1 MLFGKAELLLG
12 PLLSIARLRIIYQ
25 LFELK
30 GQLCWFGI
38 VEKLAGVT
46 WKTFLPST
54 YQAI

>member
-12 PLLSIARLRIIYQ
+12 PLLSIARLSIIYQ

-38 VEKLAGVT
+38 VGKLAGVT
-46 WKTFLPST
+46 
-54 YQAI
+54 